1 MRRSKDLG
9 RLRLTADHEVPVVR
23 RTEWNGQAFG
33 YGKNL
38 ALASIRL
45 NARPNGIHHP

>member
-1 MRRSKDLG
+1 MK
-9 RLRLTADHEVPVVR
+9 VPVVR

-33 YGKNL
+33 HGNGKNL

-45 NARPNGIHHP
+45 NVLRTQR